1 VTKFL
6 LALIIFLAAFLR
18 LFALD
23 LAPPSLNWDE
33 VSHGY
38 NAYSILTT
46 GKDEWGQRFPLTSFR
61 IFGDYKLP
69 LYIYLTAPL
78 TAFGLNEWT
87 VRLVSALSGIGAVIF
102 TFLLVQKL
110 FKNQLL
116 SLLSA
121 LFLTLSPWH
130 LLLSRAA
137 FEANLSLFLVIF
149 ATWLFLL
156 GLEKEK
162 FLPLAALFWGFSL
175 YAYNSAKIFVP
186 LLIITLTLLYR
197 KEIFAKI
204 KFSTLALAI
213 FLLMF
218 LPHLILLPSQEGQAR
233 FYWSTILDS
242 GAIASINQARG
253 TSTLPGPLPRIIN
266 NKATYFLSH
275 FFPNWLS
282 HYSPQFLFFQGGSHY
297 QYSIPGKGVAYPQEL
312 PFVIVGLIAFLFL
325 RTKGTVLVLSWFILG
340 PIAAGITRESPNV
353 LRSILTLPSLQII
366 SAFGVIKV
374 AEWLGKFEKEF
385 KAAFLA
391 LFVALLFFFAAVFL
405 KNYFG
410 EYRIEYSWAWQYGYR
425 EVANFV
431 KENYQSYDRF
441 IITKKYGEPHEF
453 LLFYLK
459 WPPGKYQNDPNLVRY
474 YRSNWYWVDRFDKFY
489 FVNDW
494 EIKEKMPVLIFG
506 RTLLVTSPGNIP
518 EGWEKLKTINFLD
531 GKPVFEILRT
541 F

>member
-1 VTKFL
+1 MTNFL

-18 LFALD
+18 LFALN
-23 LAPPSLNWDE
+23 LSPPSLNWDE

-46 GKDEWGQRFPLTSFR
+46 GKDEWGQSFPLTSFR

-69 LYIYLTAPL
+69 FYIYLTAPL

-87 VRLVSALSGIGAVIF
+87 VRMVSALSGVGAVLF

-121 LFLTLSPWH
+121 LFLAFSPWH

-137 FEANLSLFLVIF
+137 FEANLSLFLVIL

-162 FLPLAALFWGFSL
+162 FLPLSALFCGLSL

-186 LLIITLTLLYR
+186 LLIILLAFIYR
-197 KEIFAKI
+197 KEIFAKM
-204 KFSTLALAI
+204 KFSVLALVL

-218 LPHLILLPSQEGQAR
+218 LPHLVLLPSQEGQAR

-242 GAIASINQARG
+242 GAIANINQARG
-253 TSTLPGPLPRIIN
+253 TSTLPGPLPRIVN

-275 FFPNWLS
+275 FFPNWFS
-282 HYSPQFLFFQGGSHY
+282 HYSAQFLFFQGGSHY
-297 QYSIPGKGVAYPQEL
+297 QYSIPGKGVAYPLEI
-312 PFVIVGLIAFLFL
+312 PFVIVGLFAFLFL
-325 RTKGTVLVLSWFILG
+325 RTKGAILVLFWLVFG
-340 PIAAGITRESPNV
+340 PIAASVTRESPNV

-374 AEWLGKFEKEF
+374 AEWFGKFEKEF
-385 KAAFLA
+385 KTAFLA
-391 LFVALLFFFAAVFL
+391 LFVALLFFSSGVFL

-410 EYRIEYSWAWQYGYR
+410 EYRIKYSWAWQYGYKEMAR
-425 EVANFV
+425 FV
-431 KENYQSYDRF
+431 KENYDSYDRF
-441 IITKKYGEPHEF
+441 VITKKYGEPHEF

-459 WPPGKYQNDPNLVRY
+459 WPPQKYQTDPNLVRY
-474 YRSNWYWVDRFDKFY
+474 FRSNWYWVDRFDKFY

-494 EIKEKMPVLIFG
+494 EIKENLKKRPEQK
-506 RTLLVTSPGNIP
+506 TLLITSPGNYP
-518 EGWEKLKTINFLD
+518 DYANKLLTVPFLT
-531 GKPVFEILRT
+531 GVNAFEIVEL
-541 F
+541 

>member
-1 VTKFL
+1 MTKIL
-6 LALIIFLAAFLR
+6 LTGIIFLAVFLR
-18 LFALD
+18 LFNLD
-23 LAPPSLNWDE
+23 LNPPSLNWDE

-46 GKDEWGQRFPLTSFR
+46 GKDEWGQFFPLTSFK

-69 LYIYLTAPL
+69 LYIYLTAPF

-87 VRLVSALSGIGAVIF
+87 VRLVSALSGIGAVFF

-110 FKNQLL
+110 FKSEIL
-116 SLLSA
+116 SLVSCLLLA
-121 LFLTLSPWH
+121 LSPWH

-137 FEANLSLFLVIF
+137 FEANLALFLVIL
-149 ATWLFLL
+149 ATWLFLI
-156 GLEKEK
+156 GLEKK
-162 FLPLAALFWGFSL
+162 NFLILSAIFYGLSL
-175 YAYNSAKIFVP
+175 YSYNSAKIFVP
-186 LLIITLTLLYR
+186 LLLVTLFLLYR
-197 KEIFAKI
+197 KEILAKT
-204 KFSTLALAI
+204 KFSIAAFVI
-213 FLLMF
+213 FILMF

-242 GAIASINQARG
+242 GAIASINQARSS
-253 TSTLPGPLPRIIN
+253 STLPGPLPMIIN

-282 HYSPQFLFFQGGSHY
+282 HYSPQFLFFKGGSHY

-325 RTKGTVLVLSWFILG
+325 RKKGAVLVLSWFVLG
-340 PIAAGITRESPNV
+340 PIAASITRESPNV

-366 SAFGVIKV
+366 SAFGVIKF
-374 AEWLGKFEKEF
+374 AELLGKLEKEF
-385 KAAFLA
+385 KIAFLS
-391 LFVALLFFFAAVFL
+391 LFLALLFFSSAVFL
-405 KNYFG
+405 KDYFS
-410 EYRIEYSWAWQYGYR
+410 EYRIKYSWAWQYGYSQM
-425 EVANFV
+425 VNFV
-431 KENYQSYDRF
+431 KENYGSNDRF

-459 WPPGKYQNDPNLVRY
+459 WPPQKYQTDPNLIRY

-494 EIKEKMPVLIFG
+494 DIPKEKYWKWRME
-506 RTLLVTSPGNIP
+506 S
-518 EGWEKLKTINFLD
+518 
-531 GKPVFEILRT
+531 
-541 F
+541 